1 MRRDPESFV
10 ERIACRSFL
19 FSWRQVGATGS
30 RRHKGTGTQEANG
43 SRLAVSNRTLSRF
56 FFYVFCIFIPID
68 SLWFSS
74 PCFRQY
80 VTGNRTRNKIE
91 TFNISPFIFILIL
104 SLFIIPSH
112 LIRNRNIRVSLTVF
126 EIPPLP
132 MCTYRE
138 DIAQRRLINTLSR
151 Y

>member
-1 MRRDPESFV
+1 MLLEI
-10 ERIACRSFL
+10 ERGIRSKL
-19 FSWRQVGATGS
+19 
-30 RRHKGTGTQEANG
+30 
-43 SRLAVSNRTLSRF
+43 LIYL
-56 FFYVFCIFIPID
+56 
-68 SLWFSS
+68 LL
-74 PCFRQY
+74 
-80 VTGNRTRNKIE
+80 
-91 TFNISPFIFILIL
+91 FIFILIL

-132 MCTYRE
+132 MRTYRE